1 MIKLIQF
8 INDNGLPGVGVVN
21 GDKIEILNGIKSTY
35 ELFVEAQQASLKI
48 EDVIPALLSREYED
62 YNIISKEQRILLPLS
77 HPDPYH
83 TWITGTGLTHLG
95 SAASRNAM
103 HEKINTA
110 TTE

>member
-21 GDKIEILNGIKSTY
+21 GDKIEILSGFKSTY
-35 ELFVEAQQASLKI
+35 DLFVETQQASSKI
-48 EDVIPALLSREYED
+48 EDVIPGLLSGEYED
-62 YNIISKEQRILLPLS
+62 YDIISKEQRLLLPLR

-95 SAASRNAM
+95 SAASRNASRTLAGS
-103 HEKINTA
+103 I
-110 TTE
+110 